1 MNWDD
6 ARVFLAL
13 GREQTLRGAARLLHV
28 DQATVG
34 RRLAAMER
42 ALGSTLFLR
51 TSGGYLLTPAG
62 EAAFEAAERMEA
74 SAIELMRR
82 IQGLDKALSG
92 EVRLT
97 TTDSLAVDFII
108 PAIARL
114 HAEHP
119 DVSVV
124 LNSSSQLLNLSRREA
139 DIAIRTRKPEN
150 PDLIFRRLAR
160 WPMGLFASRAYLER
174 HGVPEPG
181 AAFSGHDI
189 VMYEPYLTESR
200 EPSLVGEPI
209 GSGRIVAA
217 VNSSMMVRRA
227 IGAGLGLGEIPLYI
241 GQQDGLVRIWPERE
255 RSKPYE
261 VWMVTHEDL
270 RHTARIRA
278 VIDQVVQVFSATPAA
293 T

>member
-13 GREQTLRGAARLLHV
+13 GREQTLRGAARVLHV

-34 RRLAAMER
+34 RRIAAMER
-42 ALGSTLFLR
+42 TLGSTLFLR
-51 TSGGYLLTPAG
+51 TSAGYLLTTAG

-74 SAIELMRR
+74 SAIELLRR
-82 IQGLDKALSG
+82 TQGLDKALSG
-92 EVRLT
+92 EVRVT

-119 DVSVV
+119 DVRVA

-139 DIAIRTRKPEN
+139 DIAIRTQKPEN
-150 PDLIFRRLAR
+150 PDLILRRLAR
-160 WPMGLFASRAYLER
+160 WPMGLFASEAYLAS
-174 HGVPEPG
+174 HGMPEPG
-181 AAFSGHDI
+181 TAFSGHDI

-200 EPSLVGEPI
+200 EPSLVGEPL
-209 GSGRIVAA
+209 GGGRIVAT

-227 IGAGLGLGEIPLYI
+227 IAAGLGLGEIPVYM
-241 GQQDGLVRIWPERE
+241 GEQDGLVRLWQERE
-255 RSKPYE
+255 RSRPYE
-261 VWMVTHEDL
+261 VWMVTHADL

-278 VIDQVVQVFSATPAA
+278 VIERIVQAFAGDAQA
-293 T
+293 